1 MAHKVRKHV
10 ARFFART
17 RPNKKSRKHPAQ
29 SMRDKEIYL
38 KTKEKEVAGG

>member
-1 MAHKVRKHV
+1 MAHKIRKHH

-29 SMRDKEIYL
+29 SMRDRERFLRMKENGL
-38 KTKEKEVAGG
+38 VA